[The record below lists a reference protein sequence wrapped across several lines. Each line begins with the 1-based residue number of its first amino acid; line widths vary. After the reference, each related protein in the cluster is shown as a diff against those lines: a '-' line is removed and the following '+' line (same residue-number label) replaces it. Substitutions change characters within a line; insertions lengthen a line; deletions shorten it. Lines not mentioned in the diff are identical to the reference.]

1 MGNSGYRISLK
12 FSIIWLQSK
21 VTCTVLSSLK
31 SVLPVRPILPEN
43 PTSHPHDENPLF
55 FVSYL
60 SAKTDNIYYSCAVRL
75 CTFGEATFVVCACGL
90 FILVGVSFG
99 SVF

>member
-60 SAKTDNIYYSCAVRL
+60 SAKTDNIYY
-75 CTFGEATFVVCACGL
+75 FK
-90 FILVGVSFG
+90 ILYPIHKSTK
-99 SVF
+99 SPNKE